1 MGNFYYEHFVRMGY
15 GPAADA
21 VRAAW
26 AQGGSE
32 AGAAALPDAL
42 VDQLGFAGELDACCD
57 ALDAAAEA
65 GFSLL
70 SVAVTERD
78 PGKRAAVLRRL
89 VG

>member
-1 MGNFYYEHFVRMGY
+1 MGY
-15 GPAADA
+15 AAAADA

-26 AQGGSE
+26 AEAGSE

-42 VDQLGFAGELDACCD
+42 VNELGFAGELDACCE
-57 ALDAAAEA
+57 ALDAAAAA

-78 PGKRAAVLRRL
+78 AVKRAAILRRL
-89 VG
+89 VD